1 MRIRTLVIAAIAL
14 LAGTAL
20 ASAATKDDAVAM
32 VKKAVAAI
40 KADGKDKTY
49 AAINTP
55 GGQYQNGEL
64 YVVISDLP

>member
-1 MRIRTLVIAAIAL
+1 MRNRTLVIATVAL

-55 GGQYQNGEL
+55 
-64 YVVISDLP
+64 

>member
-1 MRIRTLVIAAIAL
+1 MRIRTLVIAAVAL

-40 KADGKDKTY
+40 KADGKTY
-49 AAINTP
+49 AVINTP